1 MAVYTDAMEQSCYDI
16 YPEDEDYIEKLADMV
31 RRFRPFSE
39 ALDTFI
45 CEHGYRGDLSD
56 GEEKTAFIRG
66 KFKEAGVDV
75 PRNLGKWY
83 TMHKTIERKTA
94 FQICFAFCLDGN
106 ETNDFFRRICLDR
119 GVDYHDPQ
127 EAVYYFALRQR
138 LPYVQAKG
146 LIKQLPEMTQGK
158 IPFEQELFYTSSIK
172 EELDRICDEDTLL
185 AFLKDHKAQ
194 FAYNHG
200 TASVYIKEL
209 WQEIA
214 GEDGLAQRER
224 TQLYMESLDQ
234 KSSGSSQRTKASLWQ
249 VYLQILG
256 LSKEETKKLQTDRS
270 LKPALNHSPL
280 IHPAAA
286 DAFPDRDGLQKIL
299 DGVHVSNERVRKLL
313 ILLIFYKY
321 WAALALKKDS
331 YHAQGDEGRRCT
343 ALLEK
348 YLEDCCYPALYAGN
362 PYDWLFLYAC
372 VNDYPL
378 LTFRDLMG
386 ELLGEE
392 VDHG

>member
-16 YPEDEDYIEKLADMV
+16 YPEDEDYIEKLTDMV

-94 FQICFAFCLDGN
+94 FQICFAFGLDGN
-106 ETNDFFRRICLDR
+106 ETNDFFR
-119 GVDYHDPQ
+119 
-127 EAVYYFALRQR
+127 
-138 LPYVQAKG
+138 
-146 LIKQLPEMTQGK
+146 
-158 IPFEQELFYTSSIK
+158 
-172 EELDRICDEDTLL
+172 RICDEDTLL

-214 GEDGLAQRER
+214 GDNGLAQKER
-224 TQLYMESLDQ
+224 TQLYMESSDQ

-313 ILLIFYKY
+313 ILLVFYKY

-331 YHAQGDEGRRCT
+331 YHAQGNEGRSCT

>member
-1 MAVYTDAMEQSCYDI
+1 
-16 YPEDEDYIEKLADMV
+16 MV
-31 RRFRPFSE
+31 
-39 ALDTFI
+39 
-45 CEHGYRGDLSD
+45 
-56 GEEKTAFIRG
+56 
-66 KFKEAGVDV
+66 
-75 PRNLGKWY
+75 
-83 TMHKTIERKTA
+83 
-94 FQICFAFCLDGN
+94 
-106 ETNDFFRRICLDR
+106 
-119 GVDYHDPQ
+119 
-127 EAVYYFALRQR
+127 
-138 LPYVQAKG
+138 
-146 LIKQLPEMTQGK
+146 
-158 IPFEQELFYTSSIK
+158 
-172 EELDRICDEDTLL
+172 
-185 AFLKDHKAQ
+185 
-194 FAYNHG
+194 
-200 TASVYIKEL
+200 
-209 WQEIA
+209 
-214 GEDGLAQRER
+214 
-224 TQLYMESLDQ
+224 
-234 KSSGSSQRTKASLWQ
+234 
-249 VYLQILG
+249 

-313 ILLIFYKY
+313 ILLVFYKY

-331 YHAQGDEGRRCT
+331 YHAQGNEGRSCT